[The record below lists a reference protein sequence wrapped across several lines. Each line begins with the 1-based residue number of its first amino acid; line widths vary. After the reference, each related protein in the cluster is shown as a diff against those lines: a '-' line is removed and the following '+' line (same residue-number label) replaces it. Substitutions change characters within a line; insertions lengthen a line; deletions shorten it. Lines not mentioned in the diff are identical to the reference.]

1 MRVFGQGDVVDMTM
15 KMASGKTI
23 VTTVV
28 NDQNHNRLWNI
39 WPVALNIG
47 RSSSRWPARIFG
59 HFIVSISFVHS
70 VWIRVHRVPVSIGE
84 ELFDTEDTRW
94 VEDWDTEQKYKHYL
108 CQPELL
114 KMTKNDK
121 KFPFPD
127 TAGACWL
134 PSLEWL
140 RVAPLPRDSSHAL
153 YYGYI
158 HVDWV
163 LNFFSGIFLYGL

>member
-1 MRVFGQGDVVDMTM
+1 MRVCGQGDVVDMTT

-94 VEDWDTEQKYKHYL
+94 VEDWDTE
-108 CQPELL
+108 
-114 KMTKNDK
+114 KNINITSANQNCWK
-121 KFPFPD
+121 WPKVIKSSPFP
-127 TAGACWL
+127 TQRAPAGCHLGMIEGGGSQETHLTLSIMDISMWT
-134 PSLEWL
+134 
-140 RVAPLPRDSSHAL
+140 
-153 YYGYI
+153 G
-158 HVDWV
+158 
-163 LNFFSGIFLYGL
+163 F